1 MSLANSGEYLAKTFQ
16 GLEETLA
23 QELEQFGASN
33 IKIRKR
39 AVLFDADLETFYK
52 ANYLSRVASRF
63 LRPILNFRADSY
75 DELYNKMS
83 KVDWPELMH
92 YDQTFAISSV
102 VNSRI
107 FDHSRYVT
115 MKTKDAIVDQFRARF
130 RKRPFIETYQPD
142 IRFHVHINDRNIRLY
157 FDASGE
163 SLHKR
168 GYRKDDTFPAPLS
181 ECLAAGMLLQ
191 AGWDGSTDLVD
202 PMCGS
207 GTLLIEAGMIAR
219 NIAAQRYRTYFSF
232 HNWSDFQPKL
242 WKKVKEDAIKNERVF
257 EHVIKGFDYSQKA
270 LNAATTNLRG
280 AGLKGYTELNLLDI
294 NDMPAQKGPGFLIVN
309 PPYGDNIKVDDI
321 DRLYKELGDMLKQK
335 FNTWDAWVFTA
346 NLDALK
352 NIGLKTSKRIP
363 LFNGPKESRLCLY
376 EMY

>member
-1 MSLANSGEYLAKTFQ
+1 MPLATSGEYLAKTFQ
-16 GLEETLA
+16 GLEEILA
-23 QELEQFGASN
+23 TELQQLGATN

-52 ANYLSRVASRF
+52 VNYLSRTALRF
-63 LRPILNFRADSY
+63 LKPILHFRASSY
-75 DELYNKMS
+75 DELYDKLSEIDWS
-83 KVDWPELMH
+83 KHLH

-102 VNSRI
+102 VNSRV
-107 FDHSRYVT
+107 FDHSRYTT

-142 IRFHVHINDRNIRLY
+142 IRFHIHINDRNVRLY

-191 AGWDGSTDLVD
+191 ARWDGSKDFVD

-219 NIAAQRYRTYFSF
+219 NIAAQRYRSYFSF
-232 HNWSDFQPKL
+232 HHWKDFQPKL

-257 EHVIKGFDYSQKA
+257 EHVIKGFDYNQKA
-270 LNAATTNLRG
+270 LDAAATNLRG
-280 AGLKGYTELNLLDI
+280 AGLRGYTELKLQDI
-294 NDMPAQKGPGFLIVN
+294 NDMKAQTKPGFLMVN
-309 PPYGDNIKVDDI
+309 PPYGDNIKVADI
-321 DRLYKELGDMLKQK
+321 DLLYKQLGDMLKQK
-335 FNTWDAWVFTA
+335 FNQWDAWVFTA